1 MKVIIDNLVFA
12 WQKSGGISVVW
23 YELIKRML
31 KCSSLTDKI
40 SFINTIGTN
49 NNIFYNR
56 LCIPAKL
63 ILQTKK
69 QGLTRP

>member
-1 MKVIIDNLVFA
+1 MEVIIDNLVFA

-49 NNIFYNR
+49 DNIREFN
-56 LCIPAKL
+56 
-63 ILQTKK
+63 K
-69 QGLTRP
+69 QVQNYEMFL